1 MEIYVSLYR
10 VPPLIQKKC
19 QYQSG
24 FYAEYSTEK
33 QKKYKNKSGS
43 KPLPPKTQ
51 NLIAAIE
58 NYNLYQQLC
67 LRALLILN
75 TLWYHSLNVLRE
87 DFTVSLRI
95 N

>member
-1 MEIYVSLYR
+1 MFHFIEYPRLSKRNANTNPDFMQSI
-10 VPPLIQKKC
+10 PQK
-19 QYQSG
+19 S
-24 FYAEYSTEK
+24 
-33 QKKYKNKSGS
+33 KKRNKNKSGS

-75 TLWYHSLNVLRE
+75 TLWYHSLNVLGE
-87 DFTVSLRI
+87 DFIVSLRI

>member
-1 MEIYVSLYR
+1 MFHFIEYPRLSNRNANTNPAFMQSI
-10 VPPLIQKKC
+10 PQK
-19 QYQSG
+19 S
-24 FYAEYSTEK
+24 
-33 QKKYKNKSGS
+33 KKNIYKNKSGS

-87 DFTVSLRI
+87 DFIVSLRI